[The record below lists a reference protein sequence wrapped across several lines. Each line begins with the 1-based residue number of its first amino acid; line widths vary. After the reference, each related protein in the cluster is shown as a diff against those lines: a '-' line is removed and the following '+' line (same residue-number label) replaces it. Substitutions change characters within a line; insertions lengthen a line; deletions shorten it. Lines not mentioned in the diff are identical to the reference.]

1 MITRRGVDPHG
12 PPTAR
17 IRRCRYP
24 LVMSAP
30 NGFNVI
36 PWADTDPLRRV
47 NAATQAAIHD
57 GYCAMK
63 TDLLAI
69 GQVSRQFMRGKSGA
83 HYVLQIHTDLISQH
97 LQSIALSS
105 ALASNLSSLLMSF
118 GILFEFSTQA
128 KTQQSL
134 GTIMVNPSRLHYHAI
149 PTRCMT

>member
-69 GQVSRQFMRGKSGA
+69 GQVSRQFMRGRCDV
-83 HYVLQIHTDLISQH
+83 HYSVRINTDLTSRH
-97 LQSIALSS
+97 LQSTDPSS
-105 ALASNLSSLLMSF
+105 ALASNLSSLSMSF
-118 GILFEFSTQA
+118 GTSFKFSTRA

-134 GTIMVNPSRLHYHAI
+134 GTIVVSPSRLHYHAI